1 MDVRYL
7 ILDNLEQLPPKFIPT
22 KHSEISGRERE
33 RAIGRDREGKRRGR
47 GEGGREEEKEG
58 GKERGNKEERKEG

>member
-33 RAIGRDREGKRRGR
+33 RAIGRDREGKRTHA
-47 GEGGREEEKEG
+47 EKTKA
-58 GKERGNKEERKEG
+58 GKSQLL